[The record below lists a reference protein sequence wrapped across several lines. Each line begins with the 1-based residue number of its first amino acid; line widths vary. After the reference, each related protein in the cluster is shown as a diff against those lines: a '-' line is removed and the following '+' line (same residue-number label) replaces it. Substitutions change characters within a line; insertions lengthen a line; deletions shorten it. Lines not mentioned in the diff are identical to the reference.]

1 MGGEVTYKAVGKNP
15 PDSQMALTH
24 GFASSLPPGDF
35 VLHGQKRKRR
45 LSPQTGTALL
55 PGPGA
60 SLSLVHAVLPV
71 IYQRLRC
78 HPCRESREK
87 GLSSTCSL
95 RVTLQGE
102 AVTPKPQASRTWSGS
117 FRYCGEAGGRCLGL
131 GIVRRGNPS
140 MRGTLR
146 HSGKDIKAF
155 CFFARAA

>member
-1 MGGEVTYKAVGKNP
+1 MLIIRQLERT

-24 GFASSLPPGDF
+24 GLASSLPPGAF
-35 VLHGQKRKRR
+35 VLHGQKRKHR
-45 LSPQTGTALL
+45 LSPRMGATLL

-78 HPCRESREK
+78 HPRQESREK

-102 AVTPKPQASRTWSGS
+102 AATPKPEASCTS